1 MKVVTDVIDSMY
13 IHRANITFFKKYS
26 FSENLIF
33 FMMMKIILIFKN
45 YFGIKCNYF
54 KSMLCCSPDVYTV
67 PNLNVF
73 NLLNHGGINIPP

>member
-1 MKVVTDVIDSMY
+1 
-13 IHRANITFFKKYS
+13 
-26 FSENLIF
+26 
-33 FMMMKIILIFKN
+33 MMKIILIFKN